1 MITTSLHSIEQQIEA
16 LIHKDTDVH
25 YEKIKMAVQMILT
38 QAEIFKVDNQLDP
51 KAVDLYVKKV
61 ITQRNKLLKQQEQ
74 IKADNSK
81 INKYTLIESICQ
93 KYEFQ
98 TKEELLQTIEH
109 LEKKSISELNDIAL
123 SLNTL

>member
-1 MITTSLHSIEQQIEA
+1 MITTSLQSIEQQIEA

-38 QAEIFKVDNQLDP
+38 QTEIFKVDNKLDA

-61 ITQRNKLLKQQEQ
+61 IIQRNKLLKQQEQ
-74 IKADNSK
+74 MKIENSK
-81 INKYTLIESICQ
+81 ASKYSLIESICQ

-109 LEKKSISELNDIAL
+109 LEKKSISELNDIVL